1 MTVDSVMNPIVFSAG
16 PQMSN
21 SNEVLEK
28 SINSNQVGDMQ
39 NSNRKRLDDD
49 SIQL

>member
-1 MTVDSVMNPIVFSAG
+1 MNPIVFSAG

-21 SNEVLEK
+21 PNEVLDK
-28 SINSNQVGDMQ
+28 SIISNQVGDIQ
-39 NSNRKRLDDD
+39 NSISKRIDDD